1 MSIRRIR
8 PAAVVDEWG
17 EELVDGWR
25 RWLPLSRE
33 VGDVVAGIVGAEP
46 GEVVLCDSTL
56 YTRYVD
62 VHTGLSRLRD
72 VVKSGRHLDFPET
85 PKGLR

>member
-1 MSIRRIR
+1 M
-8 PAAVVDEWG
+8 
-17 EELVDGWR
+17 
-25 RWLPLSRE
+25 
-33 VGDVVAGIVGAEP
+33 
-46 GEVVLCDSTL
+46 